1 MEASF
6 SSSYQQFASR
16 KVMPLKECGIAPP
29 TILVV
34 DDEPS
39 MLRYLCT
46 LLEDTG
52 FQVST
57 ALSGHEALERIEKGL
72 RPDVVLLDS
81 FMPGMEGLE
90 VLRRILAEQRNC
102 KVIMLSCINDNRRV
116 AQAMQLGARDFLSK
130 PVRKQDLVGAISQ
143 CLDLS
148 KKAPAHREIE
158 SEKIQ
163 VGPDA
168 FFVFGSQ
175 VMRDIRMHAA
185 LVARVDIPVLILGES
200 GTGKEVLAHFIHNMS
215 PRAHKP
221 FLKVNCAAV
230 PPDLLESELFGYEA
244 GAFTGANRS
253 KPGKFDL
260 CNHGTILLD
269 EIGEM
274 HPLLQAKL
282 LQVLQDGSY
291 SRLGGR
297 STVKV
302 DVRII
307 AATNVDIGRAM
318 VEKQF
323 RQDLYY
329 RLNGL
334 TIAVPPLRE
343 RKEEIPLL
351 VRHFMEQLAGK
362 YARHQGAVSHTM
374 LEACMQHSWPG
385 NLRELQNFVKRYLV
399 LGDERILLSELVSSA
414 SATPAAMVPSATSPQ
429 SAKGL
434 KALVKNMKGEAEM
447 EAIKEALGNS
457 RWNRKQAAA
466 DLQISYKALL
476 YKVRQYGI
484 EPTRS

>member
-1 MEASF
+1 
-6 SSSYQQFASR
+6 
-16 KVMPLKECGIAPP
+16 
-29 TILVV
+29 
-34 DDEPS
+34 

-46 LLEDTG
+46 LLEDSG
-52 FQVST
+52 LQIST
-57 ALSGHEALERIEKGL
+57 AISGHEALEKIENGL
-72 RPDVVLLDS
+72 RPDVVLLES
-81 FMPGMEGLE
+81 LMPGMEALEGLSK
-90 VLRRILAEQRNC
+90 ILAKRPTC
-102 KVIMLSCINDNRRV
+102 KVIMLSCQNDNRRV
-116 AQAMQLGARDFLSK
+116 AQAMQLGARDFLSH
-130 PVRKQDLVGAISQ
+130 PVRKEDLIAAIRS
-143 CLDLS
+143 CLGLI
-148 KKAPAHREIE
+148 KAAPVHREIE
-158 SEKIQ
+158 GEKVQ
-163 VGPDA
+163 VGPDSY
-168 FFVFGSQ
+168 FVFGSE
-175 VMRDIRMHAA
+175 VMREIRMKAA

-253 KPGKFDL
+253 KPGQFDL

-269 EIGEM
+269 EIGDM
-274 HPLLQAKL
+274 HPLLQSKL

-297 STVKV
+297 STIKV

-307 AATNVDIGRAM
+307 AATNVDIHRAM
-318 VEKQF
+318 LHKQF
-323 RQDLYY
+323 RQDLYW

-334 TIAVPPLRE
+334 TIEVPPLRE

-351 VRHFMEQLAGK
+351 VRHFIEQLAGK
-362 YARHQGAVSHTM
+362 YARHEGAVSHTL
-374 LEACMQHSWPG
+374 LEGCMQHSWPG

-399 LGDERILLSELVSSA
+399 LGEERILISDFASGSSPKVA
-414 SATPAAMVPSATSPQ
+414 PEPVAANAQGTQ
-429 SAKGL
+429 GL

-447 EAIKEALGNS
+447 EAIREALGAS

-484 EPTRS
+484 EQQTR

>member
-6 SSSYQQFASR
+6 SSSYLQFANR
-16 KVMPLKECGIAPP
+16 KVMPFKSSGIALP

-46 LLEDTG
+46 LLEDSG
-52 FQVST
+52 LQIST
-57 ALSGHEALERIEKGL
+57 AISGHEALEKIAKGL

-90 VLRRILAEQRNC
+90 TLSRILEVRPTC

-130 PVRKQDLVGAISQ
+130 PVRKQDLMGAINS
-143 CLDLS
+143 CLDLPKNS
-148 KKAPAHREIE
+148 PAQREIE
-158 SEKIQ
+158 GEKVQ
-163 VGPDA
+163 VTPDSY
-168 FFVFGSQ
+168 FVFGSEM
-175 VMRDIRMHAA
+175 MREIRMHAT

-307 AATNVDIGRAM
+307 AATNVDIHRAM
-318 VEKQF
+318 LEKQF

-362 YARHQGAVSHTM
+362 YARHQGAVSHTL

-399 LGDERILLSELVSSA
+399 LGDERILISELPSSSSPKVA
-414 SATPAAMVPSATSPQ
+414 PEPAPATPQGT
-429 SAKGL
+429 KGL

-484 EPTRS
+484 EPTR